1 MLSDLPG
8 LLAKCQTAEEFAE
21 YDRIE
26 AELLAVSSGK
36 WVATT
41 LGEVAEVFGLAV
53 QTVKQWRM
61 ESPPMPGEPGAY
73 PIPEIVQWRLA
84 KLSGTDLT
92 ERKKRQEIE
101 LAEIQIESKR
111 LDLEREKGNII
122 ERGDIELWVAQALIE
137 LREGVMQ
144 LPEILVAASPPEVK
158 SFVRTETDR
167 HCRDLL
173 AMVRHR
179 LEQMPSTEGEPQPA

>member
-8 LLAKCQTAEEFAE
+8 LLAKCQTAEEFAQ

-26 AELLAVSSGK
+26 AELLAASSDR

-84 KLSGTDLT
+84 KLSGTDLA

-111 LDLEREKGNII
+111 LELEREKGNIL
-122 ERGDIELWVAQALIE
+122 ERGDVELWVAQALIE

-144 LPEILVAASPPEVK
+144 LPEMLVAASPPEIK

-179 LEQMPSTEGEPQPA
+179 MEKMPEIEGSDNEQ